1 MAESL
6 ALIGLDW
13 NGTRLS
19 GWAFDAEGEVLGA
32 FSALEAR
39 RPELSEYLPRTHFH
53 LGEWIG
59 SAIEVPVI
67 ACGDIGLLAPE
78 SLRAEMR
85 LPVAATEAARL
96 FETAGVHV
104 VPWVWQGEPADVS
117 GGAETM
123 LAGLGEDH
131 GAICLA
137 GRLTRHVQL
146 AHGRIVRI
154 ATEMTAEL
162 RDLYL
167 TGGTLALGPD
177 QAQAFD
183 ERVFRDWVEMA
194 LDTGEPVPVFAVE
207 AAVLSGRLHPR
218 HKAAAVAG
226 LLIGRDVATHYDPG
240 DEVVLVADGPLLEAY
255 GLAFDCLGAEVEEA
269 SAEGVLQDGLVELAD
284 LAGLLGED

>member
-1 MAESL
+1 LE
-6 ALIGLDW
+6 W
-13 NGTRLS
+13 NGARLS
-19 GWAFDAEGEVLGA
+19 GWTFDADGDVLGA
-32 FSALEAR
+32 FSAQEAR
-39 RPELSEYLPRTHFH
+39 RPELSEYLARTHFH
-53 LGEWIG
+53 LGEWMG
-59 SAIEVPVI
+59 RALEVPVI
-67 ACGDIGLLAPE
+67 ACGDISRLVPE
-78 SLRAEMR
+78 VRRAQMR
-85 LPVAATEAARL
+85 LPVAVTQAARL
-96 FETAGVHV
+96 FETGGVHI
-104 VPWVWQGEPADVS
+104 VPWAWQDEPADLS

-137 GRLTRHVQL
+137 GRLTRHVRL

-167 TGGTLALGPD
+167 TGGALALGPD
-177 QAQAFD
+177 QPQAFD
-183 ERVFRDWVEMA
+183 ERVFRGWVETA
-194 LDTGEPVPVFAVE
+194 LDTAEPVPVFAVE
-207 AAVLSGRLHPR
+207 AAVLSGRLDPR

-240 DEVVLVADGPLLEAY
+240 DEGVLVAAGPLLEAY

-269 SAEGVLQDGLVELAD
+269 SAGGALQDGLVELAD